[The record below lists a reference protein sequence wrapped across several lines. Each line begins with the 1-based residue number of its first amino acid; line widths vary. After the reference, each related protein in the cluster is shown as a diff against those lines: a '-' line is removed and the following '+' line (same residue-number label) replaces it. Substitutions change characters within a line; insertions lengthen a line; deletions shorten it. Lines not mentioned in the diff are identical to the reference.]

1 MVPRETVSFVFPR
14 VEVIYANT
22 QRDVPLFPDI
32 TQQIKN
38 VFTDKFSI
46 NVINRPFPEDK

>member
-22 QRDVPLFPDI
+22 QWDVPLFPDI

-46 NVINRPFPEDK
+46 NVINQPFPKDK